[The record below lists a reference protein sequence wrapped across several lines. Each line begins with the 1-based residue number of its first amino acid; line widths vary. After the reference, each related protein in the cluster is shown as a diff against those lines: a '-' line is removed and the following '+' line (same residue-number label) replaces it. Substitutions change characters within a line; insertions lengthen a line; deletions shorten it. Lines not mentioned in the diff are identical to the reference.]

1 MTKNGLKRAVRK
13 NPHIGSSLD
22 SFLRKEGLYD
32 EVVALAAKKKIA
44 RQLRDR
50 MKRGDISVSSLAK
63 ELHTSRNQVSRILD
77 PQDHNVTLATL
88 ERAAAAVG
96 CRVKLELVKA

>member
-1 MTKNGLKRAVRK
+1 MKKSERNKTTRR

-22 SFLRKEGLYD
+22 KFLKEDGLYD

-44 RQLRDR
+44 RQLRETMERRD
-50 MKRGDISVSSLAK
+50 MSISSLAR
-63 ELHTSRNQVSRILD
+63 ELRTSRNQVHRILD

-88 ERAAAAVG
+88 EKAAAVVG
-96 CRVKLELVKA
+96 CKVKLELVKS

>member
-1 MTKNGLKRAVRK
+1 MTKKLKGTKGK

-22 SFLRKEGLYD
+22 SFLKEEGLYD

-44 RQLRDR
+44 RQLKER
-50 MKRGDISVSSLAK
+50 MERGAISVSSLAK
-63 ELHTSRNQVSRILD
+63 ELRTSRNQVNRILD
-77 PQDHNVTLATL
+77 PEDHNVTLATL

-96 CRVKLELVKA
+96 CRVKLELVRE

>member
-1 MTKNGLKRAVRK
+1 MTKAKAKRVVRK

-22 SFLRKEGLYD
+22 DFLKEDGLYD
-32 EVVALAAKKKIA
+32 EVVALAAKKIIA
-44 RQLRDR
+44 RQLKARMDR
-50 MKRGDISVSSLAK
+50 HDMTISGLAK
-63 ELHTSRNQVSRILD
+63 ELNTSRNQVHRILD

-96 CRVKLELVKA
+96 CKVKLELVKS

>member
-1 MTKNGLKRAVRK
+1 MKKARAK
-13 NPHIGSSLD
+13 TAANPHIGSSLD
-22 SFLRKEGLYD
+22 AFLKADGIYD

-44 RQLRDR
+44 RQLRARMDR
-50 MKRGDISVSSLAK
+50 QEISVSELAK
-63 ELHTSRNQVSRILD
+63 ELRTSRNQVNRILD

-96 CRVKLELVKA
+96 CKVKLELTKG

>member
-1 MTKNGLKRAVRK
+1 MKKAKAKKATGK

-22 SFLRKEGLYD
+22 AFFKEDGIYD
-32 EVVALAAKKKIA
+32 EVVALAAKKTIA
-44 RQLRDR
+44 RQLKAR
-50 MKRGDISVSSLAK
+50 MDHREMTVSGLAK
-63 ELHTSRNQVSRILD
+63 ELHTSRNQVQRILD

-96 CRVKLELVKA
+96 CKVRLELVKS

>member
-1 MTKNGLKRAVRK
+1 MTRIKAKKAAAK

-22 SFLRKEGLYD
+22 DFLKEDGIYD

-44 RQLRDR
+44 RQLKARMDR
-50 MKRGDISVSSLAK
+50 NDMSISGMAK
-63 ELHTSRNQVSRILD
+63 ELQTSRNQVHRILD
-77 PQDHNVTLATL
+77 PQDHNITLATL

-96 CRVKLELVKA
+96 CKVKLELVKS

>member
-1 MTKNGLKRAVRK
+1 MSRKTKNSTIK

-22 SFLRKEGLYD
+22 SFLKEDGLYD

-44 RQLRDR
+44 RQLRER
-50 MKRGDISVSSLAK
+50 MERDAMSVSRLAK
-63 ELHTSRNQVSRILD
+63 ELRTSRNQVHRILD
-77 PQDHNVTLATL
+77 PEDHNVTLATL

-96 CRVKLELVKA
+96 CKVKLELVRS